1 MKRIVFLAT
10 VCVLGGAL
18 ALASKS
24 LFPRPLKEVAGL
36 IEPILY
42 ERLRADDYHYER
54 GSPAWNLGEDLEK
67 LTKNDSA
74 AADTASVILL
84 DYYLGEHNGET
95 QISAVTSRG
104 NRILPLLLRYRQHP
118 AGLLKPWYAGLRLSR
133 QERES
138 MYETTVDAVRNGKVI
153 GCDE

>member
-67 LTKNDSA
+67 LTKNDNA
-74 AADTASVILL
+74 AAVTASLFHL
-84 DYYLGEHNGET
+84 DLCIRAHNSNN
-95 QISAVTSRG
+95 QIFPLKTLVHSSM
-104 NRILPLLLRYRQHP
+104 LLLLVYRH
-118 AGLLKPWYAGLRLSR
+118 
-133 QERES
+133 
-138 MYETTVDAVRNGKVI
+138 I
-153 GCDE
+153 

>member
-67 LTKNDSA
+67 LTKNDSL
-74 AADTASVILL
+74 T
-84 DYYLGEHNGET
+84 
-95 QISAVTSRG
+95 ISPPHRHRGPPKRRKVTVFHPPVRIAPRHRRGRAGHHPGPPLRQGQLARPRSPHRGHRRHPSR
-104 NRILPLLLRYRQHP
+104 
-118 AGLLKPWYAGLRLSR
+118 
-133 QERES
+133 
-138 MYETTVDAVRNGKVI
+138 
-153 GCDE
+153 